1 MFSSDYCTCCS
12 YSVVLVLLLLDS
24 DDSELD
30 PDDLRITHQI
40 VWLSGSRDQ
49 LHILSALSLM
59 RMLMMWLLFLNR
71 EFIKF

>member
-1 MFSSDYCTCCS
+1 MFSSDYCTCCG

-40 VWLSGSRDQ
+40 V
-49 LHILSALSLM
+49 
-59 RMLMMWLLFLNR
+59 
-71 EFIKF
+71 